1 MWVWINTYENTIF
14 RGLFTSILTQLFWC
28 SPGVQGFDTLPWP
41 RWSQVVSIPPL
52 LAGSSKGRSLKCW
65 ALAAW
70 PLGPRSWY
78 RDFTWFKH
86 EKTGEVTGI
95 WMRYHGKYM
104 KYIHMCIYE
113 SYIYMTS
120 YIQCSCDTH
129 QVLWFQICVIPKS
142 QTMVFIVGEWD
153 DTWGSLQLVVTS
165 PWLKTAP
172 PNRHPTGD

>member
-113 SYIYMTS
+113 SYIYIWPAISNVHVTPTKFYGS
-120 YIQCSCDTH
+120 KY
-129 QVLWFQICVIPKS
+129 VLSPRVRRWFS
-142 QTMVFIVGEWD
+142 
-153 DTWGSLQLVVTS
+153 
-165 PWLKTAP
+165 
-172 PNRHPTGD
+172 